1 MNYRVSVL
9 LLGALLQG
17 CVAPPGSPSLAPVV
31 AVQSP
36 PVGAPLAEPRVP
48 AHGLS
53 PAQIQRLLWLL
64 DRADLALQERHFTTP
79 DDNNA
84 WAYYSEALSL
94 IPNHPEARAGL
105 RKIADSY
112 VEWGYAALRQEQLE
126 SARSYLSRAL
136 MVDPDHAGAGQL
148 RAAIPKRVVT
158 APSKP
163 TALAKAPLAV
173 VPRPAAAVAAPV
185 IAPSPV
191 ATSRPPVAV
200 AAPVIAPSPVATSRP
215 PVAAVEPVVDAA
227 QSEFPLERAAL
238 KARSRALQAQLAGY
252 ADLIEARNSR
262 VTIQAPSDA
271 DGRWLYQRL
280 NERREEYRIRA
291 NFRVSKQPKITLLD

>member
-191 ATSRPPVAV
+191 ATSRPPVA
-200 AAPVIAPSPVATSRP
+200 
-215 PVAAVEPVVDAA
+215 AVEPVVDAA